1 MLSCETFKF
10 FLMRARNQVVEVGGG
25 DLSAFH
31 EDSSILSE
39 LPEPKTISE
48 KMIFIFF

>member
-10 FLMRARNQVVEVGGG
+10 FLMRARNQVVEVGG
-25 DLSAFH
+25 DLSASR
-31 EDSSILSE
+31 EDSSLLSE
-39 LPEPKTISE
+39 LSEPKTISE